1 MKLQRVLA
9 DTAFKLSHSG
19 IESAAR
25 DARVLTAYALEVP
38 ISDLSLK
45 INDKVSANIISKL
58 EKLILRRINREPISK
73 ILGRREFWGR
83 TFSINKNV
91 LDPRGDTE
99 TLIDYVI
106 EKPVKTV
113 LELGTGSGVIAV
125 TLACAWKE
133 VQVTAVDISEDA
145 LLLAQINAEK
155 FNVENKIQ
163 FLKSDWFENVEGIFD
178 MIISNPP
185 YIGWVEQDKISAEV
199 KKYDPEIALFAGYD
213 GFDAYKKI
221 IPSLSKFLNKDGLV
235 VLEIGA
241 SQSSQVKDIM
251 NSSGFFD
258 VKILKDLSG
267 KERAVAAK
275 LA

>member
-1 MKLQRVLA
+1 VKLQKVLA
-9 DTAFKLSHSG
+9 DTAFKLSQSG

-25 DARVLTAYALEVP
+25 DARILTAHALGVP

-45 INDKVSANIISKL
+45 ITDKVSANIIFKL
-58 EKLILRRINREPISK
+58 EKLILRRVNKEPISK
-73 ILGRREFWGR
+73 ILGRRDFWGR

-106 EKPVKTV
+106 GKPRKTV

-125 TLACAWKE
+125 TLACEWKE
-133 VQVTAVDISEDA
+133 VQVTAIDISEDA

-155 FNVENKIQ
+155 FNVQDKIH
-163 FLKSDWFENVEGIFD
+163 FLKSDWFDNVEGMFD
-178 MIISNPP
+178 LIISNPP
-185 YIGWVEQDKISAEV
+185 YVGWMEQDEISIEV
-199 KKYDPEIALFAGYD
+199 KKYDPEIALFAGND
-213 GFDAYKKI
+213 GFDAYKRI
-221 IPSLSKFLNKDGLV
+221 IPNLAKFLNPDGFV

-241 SQSSQVKDIM
+241 SQSKKVKKMM
-251 NSSGFFD
+251 NSFGFFD
-258 VKILKDLSG
+258 VEIVKDLSG
-267 KERAVAAK
+267 KDRLITSK

>member
-9 DTAFKLSHSG
+9 DTALKLSHSG

-25 DARVLTAYALEVP
+25 DARILTAHALEVP

-45 INDKVSANIISKL
+45 INDKVSAKIIFEL
-58 EKLILRRINREPISK
+58 EKLMLRRINREPISK
-73 ILGRREFWGR
+73 ILGRRDFWGR

-106 EKPVKTV
+106 EKPVRSV

-125 TLACAWKE
+125 TLACEWRE
-133 VQVTAVDISEDA
+133 VNVTATDISEDA
-145 LLLAQINAEK
+145 LVLAEINAAK

-163 FLKSDWFENVEGIFD
+163 FVKSDWFNNVEGMYD
-178 MIISNPP
+178 LIISNPP
-185 YIGWVEQDKISAEV
+185 YIGLIEQDKISTEV
-199 KKYDPEIALFAGYD
+199 AKYDPKIALFAGYD
-213 GFDAYKKI
+213 GFDAYKSI
-221 IPSLSKFLNKDGLV
+221 IPKLTKFLNPDGFV

-241 SQSSQVKDIM
+241 SQSKQVKNIL
-251 NSSGFFD
+251 NLSGFFD
-258 VKILKDLSG
+258 VEVVKDLSG
-267 KERAVAAK
+267 KDRAIVAK
-275 LA
+275 LG

>member
-25 DARVLTAYALEVP
+25 DARILTAYALEVP

-45 INDKVSANIISKL
+45 INDRVSANIIFKL
-58 EKLILRRINREPISK
+58 EKLILRRIKREPISK

-83 TFSINKNV
+83 IFSINKNV
-91 LDPRGDTE
+91 LDPRADTE

-125 TLACAWKE
+125 TLACEWKE
-133 VQVTAVDISEDA
+133 VHVTATDISEDA
-145 LLLAQINAEK
+145 LLLAQKNAEK
-155 FNVENKIQ
+155 FNIENKIQ
-163 FLKSDWFENVEGIFD
+163 FLKSDWFDNVEGKFD
-178 MIISNPP
+178 LIISNPP
-185 YIGWVEQDKISAEV
+185 YIGWIEQDKICTEV
-199 KKYDPEIALFAGYD
+199 TKYDPEIALFAGFD

-221 IPSLSKFLNKDGLV
+221 IPGLAKYLNPDGFV

-241 SQSSQVKDIM
+241 SQSNLVKDIM
-251 NSSGFFD
+251 NLSGFFNVD
-258 VKILKDLSG
+258 IVKDLSG
-267 KERAVAAK
+267 KDRVIVAK

>member
-1 MKLQRVLA
+1 MKLHRILS
-9 DTAFKLSHSG
+9 DNTFKLSHAG

-45 INDKVSANIISKL
+45 INDKVSANIISKV

-83 TFSINKNV
+83 TFYINKNV

-106 EKPVKTV
+106 EKPVKKV

-145 LLLAQINAEK
+145 LFIAQINAEK

-163 FLKSDWFENVEGIFD
+163 FLKSDWFENVKGIFD

-185 YIGWVEQDKISAEV
+185 YIGWIEQNKISAEV

-251 NSSGFFD
+251 SSSGFFD
-258 VKILKDLSG
+258 VEIVKDLSG
-267 KERAVAAK
+267 KDRAVAAK

>member
-45 INDKVSANIISKL
+45 INDKVSSNIISKL

-106 EKPVKTV
+106 EKPVKKV

-185 YIGWVEQDKISAEV
+185 YIGWVEQNKIST
-199 KKYDPEIALFAGYD
+199 
-213 GFDAYKKI
+213 
-221 IPSLSKFLNKDGLV
+221 
-235 VLEIGA
+235 
-241 SQSSQVKDIM
+241 
-251 NSSGFFD
+251 
-258 VKILKDLSG
+258 
-267 KERAVAAK
+267 
-275 LA
+275 

>member
-106 EKPVKTV
+106 EKPVKKV

-258 VKILKDLSG
+258 VEILKDLSG

>member
-45 INDKVSANIISKL
+45 INDKVSSNIISKL

-221 IPSLSKFLNKDGLV
+221 IPSLSKFLNQDGLV
-235 VLEIGA
+235 VLEVGA

-258 VKILKDLSG
+258 VEILKDLSG
-267 KERAVAAK
+267 KKRVVAAK

>member
-25 DARVLTAYALEVP
+25 DARILTAYALEVP

-45 INDKVSANIISKL
+45 INDRVSANIIFKL
-58 EKLILRRINREPISK
+58 EKLILRRIKREPISK

-83 TFSINKNV
+83 IFSINKNV
-91 LDPRGDTE
+91 LDPRADTE

-125 TLACAWKE
+125 TLACEWKE
-133 VQVTAVDISEDA
+133 VHVTATDISEDA
-145 LLLAQINAEK
+145 LLLAQKNAEK
-155 FNVENKIQ
+155 FNIENKIQ
-163 FLKSDWFENVEGIFD
+163 FLKSDWFDNVEGKFD
-178 MIISNPP
+178 LIISNPP
-185 YIGWVEQDKISAEV
+185 YIGWIEQDKICTEV
-199 KKYDPEIALFAGYD
+199 TKYDPEIALFAGFD

-221 IPSLSKFLNKDGLV
+221 IPGLAKYLNPDGFV

-241 SQSSQVKDIM
+241 SQSNLVKDIM
-251 NSSGFFD
+251 NLSGFFNVD
-258 VKILKDLSG
+258 IVKDLSG
-267 KERAVAAK
+267 KDRVIAAK